1 MWERLSNSLYNG
13 NKMLFATCYFTQSLL
28 CFYKPSFRSSL
39 AIWSQLWQNKVGTF
53 GAVGIKHIHAG
64 LSCRHRL
71 WTGPLPRG
79 SFARLPRHFCVVV
92 VRTGAHDAEV
102 GARVLHPYAV
112 TLLRVQ
118 GRFILARHP
127 AVVEQ
132 VQRRWRDVQH
142 GAALRRGHLVMRL
155 CLLGHSAPSCYQF
168 PAGPAVGATVTVS
181 TFGRD
186 DLWYSS
192 ATSAVLGLNIAA
204 LNRVTGMSD
213 GAGGGG
219 KSIAG
224 AFHGHGIYS
233 ANNYTVNEQ
242 NPTKYRLAV
251 PIKQQNLF
259 IMVNFF
265 LLFSVIS
272 ICPLKCPS
280 FHWIWFS
287 CVSALLIFWQNFYK
301 VWICVIC
308 VTLKMWLEYLN
319 RFTIISRR
327 CLCWAKS

>member
-1 MWERLSNSLYNG
+1 
-13 NKMLFATCYFTQSLL
+13 MLFYSVCFKR
-28 CFYKPSFRSSL
+28 FYKPSFRSSL
-39 AIWSQLWQNKVGTF
+39 AIWAQLWQNKVGTF

-64 LSCRHRL
+64 LFCRHRL

-112 TLLRVQ
+112 TLLWIQ
-118 GRFILARHP
+118 GRFILTWHP
-127 AVVEQ
+127 AVIKQ
-132 VQRRWRDVQH
+132 VQRRRRDVQH

-155 CLLGHSAPSCYQF
+155 CLLGHGAPSCYHF
-168 PAGPAVGATVTVS
+168 AAGPAVGATATITVS
-181 TFGRD
+181 TFCRE

-192 ATSAVLGLNIAA
+192 ATPAVLGLNIAA
-204 LNRVTGMSD
+204 LNLVTGMSD

-265 LLFSVIS
+265 CFFFPQSS
-272 ICPLKCPS
+272 PS
-280 FHWIWFS
+280 AHWNARPFIGYDLPVCLHYWYS
-287 CVSALLIFWQNFYK
+287 GSTSTKY
-301 VWICVIC
+301 
-308 VTLKMWLEYLN
+308 EY
-319 RFTIISRR
+319 
-327 CLCWAKS
+327 AEYV